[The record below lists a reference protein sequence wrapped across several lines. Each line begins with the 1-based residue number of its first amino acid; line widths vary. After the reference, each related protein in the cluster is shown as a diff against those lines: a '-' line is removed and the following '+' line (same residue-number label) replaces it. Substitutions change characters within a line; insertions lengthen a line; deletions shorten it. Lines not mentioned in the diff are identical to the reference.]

1 MYTIE
6 AKCSVPSNNI
16 MAIKEKTEKEN
27 IEIKFTDKIH
37 QVNKKITVLEKMKSR
52 LWFLTECSKHNIV
65 PNTLQLKTPNTEPN
79 KNEGSNTRNRYIN
92 NIKSASIKNL
102 RIARQD
108 AISCLKIFEEEF
120 DHFVENVNN
129 GLTPD
134 QKTQMKENIKK
145 QIYKMKQISNSKHKK
160 KLGHLKMKY
169 NIPKTNKEN
178 QRIPGVEKKKTTTR
192 RFIGRSKYQK
202 WKQTESK
209 KQKLNLVVNLSD
221 MVITEPMKSLLN
233 RGLSFVPTPSNIDI
247 SQIKAQIN
255 KYERTVI
262 WKEHHFNE
270 DLEPTNLQK
279 SDPNE
284 LLTKNIFKLDKT
296 NLPRGRKPPS
306 ILQTYLNATRSD
318 VLGSCQQNTQKSY
331 DNLLESEREAIK
343 VLVEE

>member
-1 MYTIE
+1 
-6 AKCSVPSNNI
+6 
-16 MAIKEKTEKEN
+16 
-27 IEIKFTDKIH
+27 
-37 QVNKKITVLEKMKSR
+37 
-52 LWFLTECSKHNIV
+52 
-65 PNTLQLKTPNTEPN
+65 
-79 KNEGSNTRNRYIN
+79 
-92 NIKSASIKNL
+92 
-102 RIARQD
+102 
-108 AISCLKIFEEEF
+108 
-120 DHFVENVNN
+120 
-129 GLTPD
+129 
-134 QKTQMKENIKK
+134 
-145 QIYKMKQISNSKHKK
+145 MKQISNSKHKK

-192 RFIGRSKYQK
+192 RFIRRSKYQK

-296 NLPRGRKPPS
+296 NFTKR
-306 ILQTYLNATRSD
+306 
-318 VLGSCQQNTQKSY
+318 
-331 DNLLESEREAIK
+331 
-343 VLVEE
+343 